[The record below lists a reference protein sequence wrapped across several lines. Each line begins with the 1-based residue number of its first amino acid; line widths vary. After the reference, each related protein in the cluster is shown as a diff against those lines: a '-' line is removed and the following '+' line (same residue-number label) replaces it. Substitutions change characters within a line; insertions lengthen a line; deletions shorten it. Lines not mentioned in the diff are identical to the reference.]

1 MNSGLISQRYAKAL
15 LDYAQANKLDEKLYF
30 EAKTVLNSFR
40 HAPQLRAVLAS
51 PFVSQEEKKN
61 ILLLLTGAEYSKALE
76 RLVALLIEKQREESL
91 ERIMLAYIAL
101 YRKQNRIHAL
111 RLTTASDLDEATKER
126 LLDRIGQVLGG
137 KLEVESSVDPEIL
150 GGFVF
155 EADSLRWDASLSRQ
169 LANIRKEYTLN
180 NSKSL

>member
-15 LDYAQANKLDEKLYF
+15 LDYAQANKLDEQLYL

-40 HAPQLRAVLAS
+40 HAPQVRAVLAS

-61 ILLLLTGAEYSKALE
+61 ILLLLGGAEPSKALE
-76 RLVALLIEKQREESL
+76 RLVALLIENERAESF
-91 ERIMLAYIAL
+91 ERIILAYIAL

-111 RLTTASDLDEATKER
+111 RLTTASDLDDATKER
-126 LLDRIGQVLGG
+126 LLTRIGQILGG